1 MRKSRIIHLQVL
13 PILSGVQKSML
24 DIISRLDPSKY
35 DITVLCQTEGE
46 LTRALKQKNIRFIT
60 LPELKRD
67 INPYYDFL
75 AFLKL
80 YKLLKYGKYDL
91 VHTHSSKPGIIGRL
105 AAKAA
110 GIKCIVHT
118 VQGFAFHQHSSK
130 VQVFLVGLL
139 EKLAGMAS
147 HKVIFVNSQ
156 DRDVASKMKLVPN
169 HKMVTIH
176 NGVDLNQFNSGKGLK
191 NGNGIKKN
199 GALVGMVARLWEQ
212 KAPQDYIA
220 AIPKVVDKIPDA
232 KFLVIGD
239 GPLETELKKMSDK
252 LGVGENVLFLGWRKD
267 IKDLLKIIDVVV
279 LPSLWE
285 GLPVSILEAMALSKP
300 VVATNIKGNNELV
313 VHGETGYLVKPGNPE
328 EISAYV
334 LKLLNDPSLAQK
346 MGRSGHSRV
355 KKKFALNK
363 IVEQTSSLY
372 EKLLSSNISHFAS
385 ASFLR

>member
-1 MRKSRIIHLQVL
+1 MRKSRIIHIQVL

-24 DIISRLDPSKY
+24 DIISRLDPNKY
-35 DITVLCQTEGE
+35 DITVLCQTEGD
-46 LTRALKQKNIRFIT
+46 LTQALKQKNIRFIT
-60 LPELKRD
+60 LPELKRE

-80 YKLLKYGKYDL
+80 YKLLKHGKYDL

-118 VQGFAFHQHSSK
+118 VQGFAFHEHSSN
-130 VQVFLVGLL
+130 VQIFLVRLL

-147 HKVIFVNSQ
+147 HKVIFVNSK
-156 DRDVASKMKLVPN
+156 DRDIASKMKLVPN
-169 HKMVTIH
+169 QKMVTIH
-176 NGVDLNQFNSGKGLK
+176 NGVDLNQFNSANGLK

-199 GALVGMVARLWEQ
+199 GAMVGMVARLWEQ

-220 AIPKVVDKIPDA
+220 SIPKVVAKMPDA

-252 LGVGENVLFLGWRKD
+252 LGIEKNVQFLGWRQD
-267 IKDLLKIIDVVV
+267 INDLLKVIDVVV

-285 GLPVSILEAMALSKP
+285 GLPVAILEAMALSKP
-300 VVATNIKGNNELV
+300 IVATNIKGNNELV

-328 EISAYV
+328 EISSYV
-334 LKLLNDPSLAQK
+334 LKLLNDQPLAKK
-346 MGRSGHSRV
+346 MGRLGYSRV
-355 KKKFALNK
+355 KEKFALNK

-372 EKLLSSNISHFAS
+372 ENLLNSND
-385 ASFLR
+385 

>member
-24 DIISRLDPSKY
+24 DILSRLDPNKY
-35 DITVLCQTEGE
+35 DITFLCQTEGD
-46 LTRALKQKNIRFIT
+46 LTQALKQKNIRFIT
-60 LPELKRD
+60 LPELKRE
-67 INPYYDFL
+67 INPFYDFQ

-118 VQGFAFHQHSSK
+118 VQGFAFHEHSSN
-130 VQVFLVGLL
+130 VQIFLVRLL

-147 HKVIFVNSQ
+147 HKVIFVNSK
-156 DRDVASKMKLVPN
+156 DRDIASKMKLVPN

-176 NGVDLNQFNSGKGLK
+176 NGVDLNQFNSANGVK

-199 GALVGMVARLWEQ
+199 GAMVGMVARLWEQ

-239 GPLETELKKMSDK
+239 GPLETELKKMSAN
-252 LGVGENVLFLGWRKD
+252 LGIEENVQFLGWRQD

-285 GLPVSILEAMALSKP
+285 GLPVAILEAMALSKP

-313 VHGETGYLVKPGNPE
+313 VHGETGYLVEPGNPE
-328 EISAYV
+328 EISSYV
-334 LKLLNDPSLAQK
+334 LKLLNDQPLAKK
-346 MGRSGHSRV
+346 MGRLGYSRV
-355 KKKFALNK
+355 KAKFALNK

>member
-1 MRKSRIIHLQVL
+1 MRKSRIIHIQVL

-24 DIISRLDPSKY
+24 DIISRLDPNKY
-35 DITVLCQTEGE
+35 DITVLCQAEGE
-46 LTRALKQKNIRFIT
+46 LTQALKQKNIRFTT
-60 LPELKRD
+60 LSELKRE

-80 YKLLKYGKYDL
+80 YKLLRHGKYDL

-118 VQGFAFHQHSSK
+118 VHGFAFHENSSK
-130 VQVFLVGLL
+130 LQIFLVGIF
-139 EKLAGMAS
+139 EKLAGMVS
-147 HKVIFVNSQ
+147 HKVVFVNKK
-156 DRDVASKMKLVPN
+156 DRDIASKMKLVAN
-169 HKMVTIH
+169 HKMVIIH
-176 NGVDLNQFNSGKGLK
+176 NGIDLSQFNSGKGVK
-191 NGNGIKKN
+191 SGNGVKKN
-199 GALVGMVARLWEQ
+199 GAMVGMIARLWEQ

-220 AIPKVVDKIPDA
+220 SIPKVVDKIPDA
-232 KFLVIGD
+232 KFLVIGN
-239 GPLETELKKMSDK
+239 GPLEEELKEMSNR
-252 LGVGENVLFLGWRKD
+252 LGVSKNVLFLGWRQD

-313 VHGETGYLVKPGNPE
+313 VHGETGYLVEPGNPE
-328 EISAYV
+328 EISSYV
-334 LKLLNDPSLAQK
+334 LKLLNDQPLAKK
-346 MGRSGHSRV
+346 MGRLGYSRV
-355 KKKFALNK
+355 KEKFALNK

-372 EKLLSSNISHFAS
+372 ENLLKSND
-385 ASFLR
+385 

>member
-1 MRKSRIIHLQVL
+1 MGKSRIIHIQVL

-24 DIISRLDPSKY
+24 DIISRLEPDQY
-35 DITVLCQTEGE
+35 DITVLCQAEGE
-46 LTRALKQKNIRFIT
+46 LTRALRQKKIGFIT
-60 LPELKRD
+60 LPELKRE
-67 INPYYDFL
+67 INPYYDSL

-80 YKLLKYGKYDL
+80 YKLLKRGKYDL

-147 HKVIFVNSQ
+147 HKVIFVNSK

-169 HKMVTIH
+169 HKMVIIH
-176 NGVDLNQFNSGKGLK
+176 NGVDLNQFNSGNGVK
-191 NGNGIKKN
+191 NGNGIRTN
-199 GALVGMVARLWEQ
+199 GAMVGMVARLWEQ

-239 GPLETELKKMSDK
+239 GPLEQELKEMSDK
-252 LGVGENVLFLGWRKD
+252 LGIKENVQFLGWRQD
-267 IKDLLKIIDVVV
+267 INDLLKVIDVVV

-313 VHGETGYLVKPGNPE
+313 VHGQTGYLVKPGNPE

-334 LKLLNDPSLAQK
+334 LKLLNDQPLAQK
-346 MGRSGHSRV
+346 MGRLGHSRV
-355 KKKFALNK
+355 KEKFALKK

-372 EKLLSSNISHFAS
+372 ENLLNK
-385 ASFLR
+385 

>member
-24 DIISRLDPSKY
+24 DIISRLDPNKY
-35 DITVLCQTEGE
+35 DITVLCQTEGD
-46 LTRALKQKNIRFIT
+46 LTQALKQKNIRFIT
-60 LPELKRD
+60 LPELKRE
-67 INPYYDFL
+67 INPYYDLL

-80 YKLLKYGKYDL
+80 YKLLKHGKYDL

-118 VQGFAFHQHSSK
+118 VQGFAFHEHSSNM
-130 VQVFLVGLL
+130 QIFLVGLL

-147 HKVIFVNSQ
+147 HKVIFVNSK
-156 DRDVASKMKLVPN
+156 DRDVASKMKLVAN

-176 NGVDLNQFNSGKGLK
+176 NGVDLNQCNSANGVK

-199 GALVGMVARLWEQ
+199 GAMVGMVARLWEQ

-220 AIPKVVDKIPDA
+220 SIPKVVAKIPDA

-239 GPLETELKKMSDK
+239 GPLETELKKMSAK
-252 LGVGENVLFLGWRKD
+252 LGIEKNVQFLGWRQD
-267 IKDLLKIIDVVV
+267 INDLLKVIDVVV

-285 GLPVSILEAMALSKP
+285 GLPVAILEAMALSKP
-300 VVATNIKGNNELV
+300 IVATNIKGNNELV

-328 EISAYV
+328 EISSYV
-334 LKLLNDPSLAQK
+334 LKLLNDQPLAKK
-346 MGRSGHSRV
+346 MGRLGYSRV
-355 KKKFALNK
+355 KEKFALNK

-372 EKLLSSNISHFAS
+372 ENLLNSND
-385 ASFLR
+385 